1 MQDRLKSRV
10 WDKTQKVMHYDDYV
24 ITSTGYIAKL
34 QVNIGAKNVKL
45 NDGCFIINQT
55 DLESDKNCIVMQC
68 SGLRDG
74 NKTLIYE
81 EDIIQD
87 NETGMR
93 AVIKWLDATKSLMGL
108 ILQAD
113 DYVTLDEFCTDNLDC
128 QLVVIGNTY
137 QNPELLE
144 GGKSVSISS

>member
-10 WDKTQKVMHYDDYV
+10 WDKTRKVMHYDDFV
-24 ITSTGYIAKL
+24 ITSTGYVAKL

-55 DLESDKNCIVMQC
+55 DLEPDKNCIVMQC
-68 SGLRDG
+68 SGLRDK

-113 DYVTLDEFCTDNLDC
+113 DYVTLDEFCADNLNC
-128 QLVVIGNTY
+128 PLVVIGNTY
-137 QNPELLE
+137 QTPELLE